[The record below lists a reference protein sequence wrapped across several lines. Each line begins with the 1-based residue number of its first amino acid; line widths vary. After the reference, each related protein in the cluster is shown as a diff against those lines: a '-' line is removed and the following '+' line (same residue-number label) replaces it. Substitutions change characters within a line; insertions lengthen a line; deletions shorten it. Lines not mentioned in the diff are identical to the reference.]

1 VHRAVK
7 RLCSSLDLIARRH
20 FVHYLWISCTL
31 LSAANAA
38 PVIIITG
45 AALVNLANA
54 APVIIIT
61 GAALVALN
69 NVQLIHK

>member
-1 VHRAVK
+1 VGRNRK
-7 RLCSSLDLIARRH
+7 IIITRRH

-31 LSAANAA
+31 LSATNAA

-45 AALVNLANA
+45 AALAKLTNA

-61 GAALVALN
+61 GAALAALN